1 MSRRLIASTTVFALT
16 AALASC
22 TTVSL
27 ADNPINKRWVGHSAG
42 EFFAKYNPP
51 LDDTASGSST
61 IFNWRGGYKRIKLQ
75 TGANASVSCSAKITV
90 SDAYVIRDI
99 TITAD
104 RPGATG
110 PSYCEELLA
119 GA

>member
-1 MSRRLIASTTVFALT
+1 MSRRLIASTTLLALT

-22 TTVSL
+22 TTVSI
-27 ADNPINKRWVGHSAG
+27 ADNPINKRWVGRPAG

-51 LDDTASGSST
+51 IEDTASGSDT
-61 IFNWRGGYKRIKLQ
+61 IFSWRGGYKRIKLQ
-75 TGANASVSCSAKITV
+75 NGSNASVSCSAKLTV
-90 SDAYVIRDI
+90 SDSYVIRDI
-99 TITAD
+99 TITSD